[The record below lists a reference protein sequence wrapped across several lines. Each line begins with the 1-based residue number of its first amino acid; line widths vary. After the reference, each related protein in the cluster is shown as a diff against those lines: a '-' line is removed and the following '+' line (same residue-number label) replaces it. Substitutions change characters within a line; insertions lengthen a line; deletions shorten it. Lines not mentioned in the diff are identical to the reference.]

1 MTPGSACSS
10 TLPAWMTTAGG
21 SAGAAD
27 AGPAPAAATVASK
40 RAAPETFADAEEP
53 SQAQD
58 ADADEVHEGAAATD
72 EVRFAQLLRL
82 AR

>member
-1 MTPGSACSS
+1 MGWAAESKTIAARPG
-10 TLPAWMTTAGG
+10 
-21 SAGAAD
+21 AGACGRVVGAIEH
-27 AGPAPAAATVASK
+27 APQHDSEGGE
-40 RAAPETFADAEEP
+40 PSDAEEP

-72 EVRFAQLLRL
+72 EGRFAQLLRL

>member
-1 MTPGSACSS
+1 ESPFEEEARPDPDSELLSADDE
-10 TLPAWMTTAGG
+10 GG
-21 SAGAAD
+21 EPS
-27 AGPAPAAATVASK
+27 
-40 RAAPETFADAEEP
+40 DAEEP